1 MTLAPGT
8 ILASRYRVLGV
19 VGRGGVGTVSRAQ
32 DLLLGGTVAVELLSG
47 DVAARPQ
54 RIRRVRRMVR
64 LARRVSHPHVRRIHE
79 YVEDGAVRF
88 VTMEMV
94 EGSSLRRLLRR
105 DGPFAPGLALDV
117 AVQVA
122 EGLSAIHAAGI
133 AHRDLTPRNVIRDE
147 RGRVTISGFRR
158 ARRLKTPAAG
168 PSTSRPLYACPEE
181 VRGEPVDH
189 RSDVYG
195 LGILLYEM
203 LTGRPP
209 FRGVTPSVTLYQQ
222 MYEAPPLGGEA
233 GRRVP
238 FGLVPVLQKALAK
251 RPEDRHQSA
260 EDMAAALR
268 AVRQAGE
275 GVAFEPGS
283 LPWPLAAHT
292 LEAASPRLG
301 WRGGSMVLAASVAV
315 LAVALGTWLAVRG
328 GIQAGPQPTGTVAE
342 PASAEP
348 TPFEVRTIPQEAAST
363 SEAWPVPDRGTAA
376 TSETAAP
383 GSPRRGP
390 ERRQRPDKVEG
401 TRRTTMPAGSLP
413 APAREDAEHAAPAP
427 ERLTEPPIVPAVL
440 EPQAEA
446 RPRDDAD
453 AATEDTGRL
462 QVGVRP
468 WATIAIDGRMVGE
481 SPVAPLSLAPGVHTA
496 RFEHPD
502 FKPLVRKVTVRRGE
516 TTRLMVD
523 LDQDAIPR

>member
-1 MTLAPGT
+1 MTLAAGT

-19 VGRGGVGTVSRAQ
+19 VGRGGIGTVYRAQ

-47 DVAARPQ
+47 DVAARPE

-79 YVEDGAVRF
+79 YVEDGAVRV
-88 VTMEMV
+88 VTMEMF
-94 EGSSLRRLLRR
+94 EATDLRRLLR
-105 DGPFAPGLALDV
+105 DGPLSPDLALDV

-133 AHRDLTPRNVIRDE
+133 AHRDLTPRSVMRDE

-158 ARRLKTPAAG
+158 ARRLRVPAAK
-168 PSTSRPLYACPEE
+168 PATSRAPYASPEE
-181 VRGEPVDH
+181 ARGEPVDH

-238 FGLVPVLQKALAK
+238 LGLVPVLQKALAK

-260 EDMAAALR
+260 EEMAAALR

-283 LPWPLAAHT
+283 LSWPLAAHT
-292 LEAASPRLG
+292 PEAASPRLG
-301 WRGGSMVLAASVAV
+301 WRGGSMVVAASVAV

-328 GIQAGPQPTGTVAE
+328 AIQAGPQPTGTVAE
-342 PASAEP
+342 RSSAEP
-348 TPFEVRTIPQEAAST
+348 PPSGARTIPHETPPASDT
-363 SEAWPVPDRGTAA
+363 APAPERGTAG
-376 TSETAAP
+376 TPETAAP
-383 GSPRRGP
+383 RSPRRGP
-390 ERRQRPDKVEG
+390 ETSQRPDEIAG
-401 TRRTTMPAGSLP
+401 TRRAAMPAGSVP
-413 APAREDAEHAAPAP
+413 APDREDPDRAAPAP
-427 ERLTEPPIVPAVL
+427 ARLTEPPIVPAVL
-440 EPQAEA
+440 EPQAQA
-446 RPRDDAD
+446 PAHDDE
-453 AATEDTGRL
+453 ATEETGRL

-468 WATIAIDGRMVGE
+468 WATIAIDGRTVGE
-481 SPVAPLSLAPGVHTA
+481 SPVAPLSLAAGVHTA

-502 FKPLVRKVTVRRGE
+502 FMPLVRKVTVRHGE